1 MKKSEKRI
9 LIAEDE
15 KPMASALK
23 AKLER
28 EGFVATVVS
37 DGKQALEALH
47 DGEFDLLILDI
58 LMPRVDGW
66 QVLETLKEQ
75 NNAVPIVVASNLGQ
89 VEDERRA
96 RELGAS
102 DYFVKTNV
110 PLAEL
115 VERVKKLL

>member
-1 MKKSEKRI
+1 
-9 LIAEDE
+9 
-15 KPMASALK
+15 MASALK